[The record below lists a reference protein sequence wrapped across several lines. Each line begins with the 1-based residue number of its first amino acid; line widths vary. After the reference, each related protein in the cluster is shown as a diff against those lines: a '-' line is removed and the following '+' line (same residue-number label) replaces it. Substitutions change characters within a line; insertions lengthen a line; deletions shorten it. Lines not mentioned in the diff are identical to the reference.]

1 MTTESNNTFEEANEN
16 ILDNEDETVYF
27 NKQKFAE
34 IIFNKIVYDVIEEDE
49 FCDEH
54 RYTDEDK
61 RSKERFKSIF
71 LPLISLND
79 SIQESLF
86 YLGINE
92 CEKDYEHFLLT
103 AIEQTLLITELENKI
118 ENISEKND
126 KFIEKLSSIE
136 STINKYLYSIDRKI
150 NSLANISVSYEYK
163 RLRIYLDYR
172 QKRKVRDVGSWFNKT
187 TESYYED
194 AYYLIIEENG
204 TEVKKI
210 ETSNWERGEIDESGF
225 LSVFNANYGINGW
238 ELFNSPETIS
248 GGYECLIKKQ
258 TKT

>member
-1 MTTESNNTFEEANEN
+1 MTTDSNNSFEEANEN

-61 RSKERFKSIF
+61 RFKERFKSIF

-79 SIQESLF
+79 SIQESLS

-126 KFIEKLSSIE
+126 RVIEKLSSIE
-136 STINKYLYSIDRKI
+136 STINKYLHSIDRKI
-150 NSLANISVSYEYK
+150 NSLSNISVSYEYK
-163 RLRIYLDYR
+163 RLRIYVANR
-172 QKRKVRDVGSWFNKT
+172 QKRQVREVGSWFNKAS
-187 TESYYED
+187 EYYYED
-194 AYYLIIEENG
+194 AYYFIIEENG
-204 TEVKKI
+204 KEVKTV
-210 ETSNWERGEIDESGF
+210 ERNSWEREEIDEAQV
-225 LSVFNANYGINGW
+225 LSVFNNNYGVNGW
-238 ELFNSPETIS
+238 ELFNSPETIY

-258 TKT
+258 TKA